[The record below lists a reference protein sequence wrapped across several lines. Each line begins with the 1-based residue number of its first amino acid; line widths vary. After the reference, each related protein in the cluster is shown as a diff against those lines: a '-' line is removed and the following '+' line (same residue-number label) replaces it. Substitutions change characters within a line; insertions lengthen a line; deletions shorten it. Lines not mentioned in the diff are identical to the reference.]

1 MSEDYVYE
9 DPPEIQ
15 IIITPRV
22 QEALDELQAM
32 IAVRYPDATFSV
44 YTWYDIAGIYLN
56 ATVDVE
62 DTDEVRDVFRDRL
75 IVMQVEDGL
84 PVHVDVTQPPE
95 RALAQSRAVREA
107 QWQARKKF
115 ASLPDRIAQDRT
127 VMGGSPVVK
136 GTLVQVEMVLAHL
149 ARTLDVDEVLSFYP
163 KLTPDDVRA
172 CLDFARTQVADAPR
186 EENAAVAATG

>member
-32 IAVRYPDATFSV
+32 IAVRYPDASFSV

-75 IVMQVEDGL
+75 IDMQVEDGL
-84 PVHVDVTQPPE
+84 PVHVDVT
-95 RALAQSRAVREA
+95 
-107 QWQARKKF
+107 
-115 ASLPDRIAQDRT
+115 
-127 VMGGSPVVK
+127 
-136 GTLVQVEMVLAHL
+136 
-149 ARTLDVDEVLSFYP
+149 
-163 KLTPDDVRA
+163 
-172 CLDFARTQVADAPR
+172 
-186 EENAAVAATG
+186 